1 MTLFDYSDKYPLQ
14 PGYRSRDTSI
24 AAAESMKDKAPTLRD
39 RCLAEL
45 RNGASTADQIAARL
59 GQSIMSVR
67 PRISELSLMGLIVDT
82 GERAL
87 NASGKS
93 AIIWCVK

>member
-1 MTLFDYSDKYPLQ
+1 MTLFDYADKYPVA
-14 PGYRSRDTSI
+14 PGWKARDTSI

-45 RNGASTADQIAARL
+45 RNGASTADQVASALGASVLAA
-59 GQSIMSVR
+59 R
-67 PRISELSLMGLIVDT
+67 PRIAELARMGLIVDT

-87 NASGKS
+87 NASGRG
-93 AIIWCVK
+93 AIVWAVK